1 MNDQSSAEIQ
11 REIETERNEM
21 NQTLS
26 ELTNR
31 LSPDHLIREVSDHFR
46 QHGGEITRSV
56 SESVKQNP
64 LALAL
69 TGVGLSWLI
78 FGQNR
83 SQQAAPQVTGYG
95 STGTRPA
102 GSVPADATLT
112 QRPAYPSWAQSST
125 ITGRDTDEPG
135 RLSRAKDG
143 LASGKDKLSGHV
155 DSAKDGI
162 AAGRDKLAGHADAAR
177 DRASGLMDQGRD
189 SLADARDRL
198 AQGTEHLSNEA
209 RERVI
214 AARERALAAHQSV
227 TDHARRGGAEISNYY
242 DQQPLIFGALA
253 MAVGA
258 ALAGSLPRT
267 RYEDEYLGQHS
278 DQLIE
283 EAERI
288 FHEETEKT
296 KAVYAAVKSE
306 AADIA
311 EETRDAVDEGT
322 PGDHSAAKSA
332 RKYVEDTAERL
343 ADKAKDEADRQDL
356 GKPS

>member
-1 MNDQSSAEIQ
+1 MTDQSSAEIQ
-11 REIETERNEM
+11 REIETERKEM

-78 FGQNR
+78 LGQNR
-83 SQQAAPQVTGYG
+83 SQQAAAPAVGHA
-95 STGTRPA
+95 STGTTRV
-102 GSVPADATLT
+102 GNVPSDATLT
-112 QRPAYPSWAQSST
+112 QRPAYPSWAQSSP
-125 ITGRDTDEPG
+125 ITGHDSDEPG

-143 LASGKDKLSGHV
+143 LASGKDKLSEHV
-155 DSAKDGI
+155 GSAKDGI
-162 AAGRDKLAGHADAAR
+162 VAGRDKIADHAGAVR
-177 DRASGLMDQGRD
+177 DRASGLLDQGRD
-189 SLADARDRL
+189 SLSDTRERL
-198 AQGTEHLSNEA
+198 AKGTEHLSNEA

-214 AARERALAAHQSV
+214 AARERALAAQQSV
-227 TDHARRGGAEISNYY
+227 GDQARRGGTEISNYY

-253 MAVGA
+253 VAVGA

-278 DQLIE
+278 DQLID

-288 FHEETEKT
+288 LNEETEKT

-332 RKYVEDTAERL
+332 REYVESTAERL
-343 ADKAKDEADRQDL
+343 ADTAKQEANRQDL
-356 GKPS
+356 GRPG